1 MSCGCAFFAWITG
14 RITQLLTQR
23 LACEER
29 FRDRIEDVSSFMD
42 TRNFPTMLREKILD
56 FYKVKYPNKRTFDQQ
71 EIVQDIDA
79 PALQRWIMLH
89 LFKDVMGNDLET
101 KSMFHLW
108 DIESLK
114 ELCLK
119 LHGGYCMPGM
129 ILTRAGTDPDAL
141 YVVRFGTIRLLG
153 EDYERIGGVGEM
165 FGEIALL
172 GLSPT
177 GKRLRTTQAISVV
190 EWCKLSK
197 TDLEEVLEMHPHMW
211 KSLRQVSQIHISM
224 LRELGH
230 RSQVATQAALAATR
244 DQLEGNTVFSK
255 ERFAKATAQI
265 KVLEDA
271 ARDAQKLYI
280 DRLHHVDWT
289 VLMQRLEN
297 IRQNEAAR
305 LKAESNEDHLEEAQR
320 IEFLYSR
327 SMLVTTLRFT
337 IRSLVA
343 PLADALPNPV
353 HGGTR
358 VKFNRGPQ
366 GNVGIK
372 CEKFGFG
379 AKITGLSPDG
389 PAFLCGTLAVGDVII
404 SVDDEAL
411 ESLSLVEIVKRLK
424 GEAGSEITLY
434 IHSRGT
440 CVKFNRGPQ
449 GNVGIKCEKF
459 GFGAKI
465 TGLSPDGPAF
475 FCAKLAVGDIIIS
488 VDDEAL
494 ESLSLV
500 EIVQRLKGEAGSEIT
515 LYIHSRGTAVESDG
529 GREGGRER
537 ASARASEREIKPHT
551 PYYHIL
557 THHTTTSSHT
567 ILPHPHTPYY
577 HIPTHHTT
585 TGCMVTGCM
594 FDHIL

>member
-71 EIVQDIDA
+71 EIIQDIDA

-129 ILTRAGTDPDAL
+129 ILTKAGTDPDAL
-141 YVVRFGTIRLLG
+141 YVVRFGTICLLG

-172 GLSPT
+172 GLSPN

-190 EWCKLSK
+190 EWCRLSK

-244 DQLEGNTVFSK
+244 EQLEGNTVFSK
-255 ERFAKATAQI
+255 ERIAKATSQI
-265 KVLEDA
+265 KILEDA

-320 IEFLYSR
+320 IEFLYSKT
-327 SMLVTTLRFT
+327 MLVTTLRFT

-353 HGGTR
+353 HGGTY

-372 CEKFGFG
+372 CEKFGSG
-379 AKITGLSPDG
+379 AKITDLSPDG
-389 PAFLCGTLAVGDVII
+389 PAFFCGKLAVGDVIE
-404 SVDDEAL
+404 SVDDKAL
-411 ESLSLVEIVKRLK
+411 RSLSLVEIVESLK

-434 IHSRGT
+434 IL
-440 CVKFNRGPQ
+440 NRG
-449 GNVGIKCEKF
+449 
-459 GFGAKI
+459 A
-465 TGLSPDGPAF
+465 
-475 FCAKLAVGDIIIS
+475 
-488 VDDEAL
+488 
-494 ESLSLV
+494 
-500 EIVQRLKGEAGSEIT
+500 
-515 LYIHSRGTAVESDG
+515 AVE
-529 GREGGRER
+529 REGGRER
-537 ASARASEREIKPHT
+537 ERERERVREGDLTNPNPLDSGTVLAHARARA
-551 PYYHIL
+551 
-557 THHTTTSSHT
+557 HTTTSARDNRTCIHIYIHECMRIQLHT
-567 ILPHPHTPYY
+567 HTHPCIFKGMHT
-577 HIPTHHTT
+577 HT
-585 TGCMVTGCM
+585 
-594 FDHIL
+594 

>member
-1 MSCGCAFFAWITG
+1 MRKISVTLKNNHKIKKNIGIVLMSCGCAFFAWITG
-14 RITQLLTQR
+14 RITQLLTQK

-29 FRDRIEDVSSFMD
+29 FRDRIEDISSFMD
-42 TRNFPTMLREKILD
+42 TRNFPTVLREKILD
-56 FYKVKYPNKRTFDQQ
+56 FYKVKYPNKRTFYQQ
-71 EIVQDIDA
+71 EIIHEIDS

-141 YVVRFGTIRLLG
+141 YVVRFGTICLLG

-172 GLSPT
+172 GLSPN

-190 EWCKLSK
+190 EWCRLSK

-244 DQLEGNTVFSK
+244 EQLEGNTVFSK
-255 ERFAKATAQI
+255 ERIAKATSQI
-265 KVLEDA
+265 KILEDA

-289 VLMQRLEN
+289 VLMERLEH

-320 IEFLYSR
+320 IEFLYSKT
-327 SMLVTTLRFT
+327 MLVTTLRFT

-353 HGGTR
+353 HGGTY

-372 CEKFGFG
+372 CEKFGSG
-379 AKITGLSPDG
+379 AKITDLNPDG
-389 PAFLCGTLAVGDVII
+389 PAFLCGRLAVGDVIE
-404 SVDDEAL
+404 SVDDKGL
-411 ESLSLVEIVKRLK
+411 GPLSLIEIVESLK

-459 GFGAKI
+459 GSGAKI
-465 TGLSPDGPAF
+465 IDLSPDGPAF
-475 FCAKLAVGDIIIS
+475 FGGKLAVGDIIIS
-488 VDDEAL
+488 VDDAAL
-494 ESLSLV
+494 EPLSLV
-500 EIVQRLKGEAGSEIT
+500 EIVERLKGEAGSEIT
-515 LYIHSRGTAVESDG
+515 LYIRSRGTAVE
-529 GREGGRER
+529 REGGREGAR
-537 ASARASEREIKPHT
+537 ARASERLN
-551 PYYHIL
+551 L
-557 THHTTTSSHT
+557 THH
-567 ILPHPHTPYY
+567 IL
-577 HIPTHHTT
+577 
-585 TGCMVTGCM
+585 
-594 FDHIL
+594 